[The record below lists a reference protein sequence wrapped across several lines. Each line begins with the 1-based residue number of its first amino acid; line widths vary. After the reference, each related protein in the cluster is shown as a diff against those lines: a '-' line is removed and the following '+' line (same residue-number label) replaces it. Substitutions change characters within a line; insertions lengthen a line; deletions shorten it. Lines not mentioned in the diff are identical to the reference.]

1 MRTAI
6 LLLIGLAVL
15 GLFMGLAKPARR
27 RAAALAFVV
36 LWLLVIGWNLSLG
49 LSHGYS
55 LQEELPIQA
64 VLFGIPALAAWWF
77 ARRAPRKAPRA

>member
-15 GLFMGLAKPARR
+15 GLFLGLAKPARR

-55 LQEELPIQA
+55 LREELPIQA
-64 VLFGIPALAAWWF
+64 ALFGIPALAAWWF
-77 ARRAPRKAPRA
+77 ARRTPRA

>member
-15 GLFMGLAKPARR
+15 GLFLGLAKPARR

-55 LQEELPIQA
+55 LREELPIQA
-64 VLFGIPALAAWWF
+64 VLFGVPALAAWWF
-77 ARRAPRKAPRA
+77 ARRTPRA

>member
-6 LLLIGLAVL
+6 LLLIGLAAL
-15 GLFMGLAKPARR
+15 GLFLGLAKPARR

-55 LQEELPIQA
+55 LREELPIQA
-64 VLFGIPALAAWWF
+64 VLFGVPALAAWWF
-77 ARRAPRKAPRA
+77 ARRTPRA